1 MFGRKSV
8 DEGGGGGGGGWGLIL
23 SEFRIECG
31 NKENTLT
38 ICFKMKGRFLRRVC
52 WISEDI

>member
-38 ICFKMKGRFLRRVC
+38 ICFKMKGRFLRRVLL
-52 WISEDI
+52 DK